1 MSTLYIVA
9 TPIGNLED
17 ITLRALRVLK
27 EVDTIVCE
35 DTRVTKK
42 LLTRYEI
49 IRPMISLHGQSS
61 TAKLDQ
67 VLDLLEA
74 GKTLAYV
81 SDAGM
86 PCISDPGAWLVA
98 QARERF
104 GDDCTIVPI
113 PGPSALTAAYTVSG
127 FSGSDFLFLGFL
139 PHKKGRQTLFAEI
152 KGSKRA
158 VIFYESPH
166 RIVKT
171 LQELSRLLDGRT
183 VMFARELTKMFED
196 IQIGTADELLAL
208 LSEHPE
214 KNKGE
219 FVVLVAPL

>member
-42 LLTRYEI
+42 LLMRYEI
-49 IRPMISLHGQSS
+49 SKPTISLHGQSS
-61 TAKLDQ
+61 EAKINQ

-74 GKTLAYV
+74 DKTLAYV
-81 SDAGM
+81 SDAGT
-86 PCISDPGAWLVA
+86 PGISDPGAWLVA
-98 QARERF
+98 QARERLG
-104 GDDCTIVPI
+104 GDCAIVPI
-113 PGPSALTAAYTVSG
+113 PGPSALTAAYAASG

-152 KGSKRA
+152 KASKRA

>member
-9 TPIGNLED
+9 TPIGNLQD

-27 EVDTIVCE
+27 EVDMIVCE

-42 LLTRYEI
+42 LLMRYDI
-49 IRPMISLHGQSS
+49 DKPLLSLHAQSGD
-61 TAKLDQ
+61 AKLMR
-67 VLDLLEA
+67 VLDMLAED
-74 GKTLAYV
+74 KTLAYV
-81 SDAGM
+81 SDAGT
-86 PCISDPGAWLVA
+86 PGVSDPGARLVA
-98 QARERF
+98 LARERF
-104 GDDCTIVPI
+104 GGACAIVPI
-113 PGPSALTAAYTVSG
+113 PGPSALTAAYAVSG

-152 KGSKRA
+152 AATQRA

-171 LQELSRLLDGRT
+171 LEELSRALGERT
-183 VMFARELTKMFED
+183 VMFARELTKLFED
-196 IQIGTADELLAL
+196 VQIGTAAELLAL
-208 LSEHPE
+208 VQEHPE

-219 FVVLVAPL
+219 FVVLVAPE